1 MPPDTITLN
10 EAALKVKKS
19 VQTLR
24 RLIKKGDLHVQRVR
38 TPQGFNYMVS
48 TDQLLRLFPN
58 SPIQKKVSA
67 QPVEEKPSAPIQEKI
82 LISRTVEQPQPETDF
97 YVLDI
102 QDRKNDVKHQSEIA
116 DLKKELARAHIEK
129 LRLIEI
135 LGRLQ
140 EQWWKNRL

>member
-1 MPPDTITLN
+1 MPPDLITLN

-24 RLIKKGDLHVQRVR
+24 RLIKKGELHVQRIR

-48 TDQLLRLFPN
+48 TDQLSQLFSN
-58 SPIQKKVSA
+58 SPIQNGPPA
-67 QPVEEKPSAPIQEKI
+67 QPIEQKPSAPIQEKI
-82 LISRTVEQPQPETDF
+82 LISRTAQHAQPQNDY

-102 QDRKNDVKHQSEIA
+102 QKEKNDVKQQNEIA
-116 DLKKELARAHIEK
+116 DLKKELARAHVEK
-129 LRLIEI
+129 MKLMEI

>member
-58 SPIQKKVSA
+58 SPIQNEAPA
-67 QPVEEKPSAPIQEKI
+67 QHVEEKPAAPIQEKI
-82 LISRTVEQPQPETDF
+82 LISRTVEQPQPENDY

-102 QDRKNDVKHQSEIA
+102 QDRKNDVKHQSEMA

-129 LRLIEI
+129 LKLIEI